1 MRVKDIEI
9 NTLQLDVNFI
19 LENGSVIEHQKFNS
33 ENLSDTT
40 LTKIFDD
47 LSNIKVQGENN
58 EKNSFVGE
66 DGVKTTFEDT
76 DWGDDSQVDIS
87 GDEVKDE

>member
-1 MRVKDIEI
+1 MKIQDIEI

-47 LSNIKVQGENN
+47 LSNIKVQGEKLW
-58 EKNSFVGE
+58 EYKN
-66 DGVKTTFEDT
+66 
-76 DWGDDSQVDIS
+76 
-87 GDEVKDE
+87 